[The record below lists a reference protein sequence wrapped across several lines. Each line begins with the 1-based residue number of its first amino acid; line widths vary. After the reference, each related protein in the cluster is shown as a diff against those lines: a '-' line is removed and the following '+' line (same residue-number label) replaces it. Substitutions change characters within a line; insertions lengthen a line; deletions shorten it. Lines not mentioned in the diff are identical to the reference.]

1 MTDPATRPGPAR
13 PAWADPTQSNHDP
26 GDPSDTVGRLGDPGI
41 TETGPMGDY
50 RIDELAHAA
59 GMTVRNVRAYQ
70 ERGLLPAPRRDG
82 RVGLYSDAHLAR
94 LHLVGRLL
102 DRGYT
107 VNNIS
112 ELVSAWEHGRD
123 LPEILGLEQVVTSF
137 WSDEIPDYIGADD
150 LTAALGQPPAGPGT
164 DTTIRGAG
172 GTAEVLERAVELG
185 LVEPEDDGR
194 YRVPSPRLLHA
205 TSELIRA
212 GIPTEAVLSLGG
224 HLLTAVDN
232 AAHSVIEV
240 IADYILGGRS
250 PGWMPS
256 RDEVPDL
263 ARFIAD
269 IRPATATAVHAALT
283 QALERHVD
291 TAFGEYI
298 ARLSPHISN
307 GGRAAGDAAT

>member
-1 MTDPATRPGPAR
+1 
-13 PAWADPTQSNHDP
+13 
-26 GDPSDTVGRLGDPGI
+26 
-41 TETGPMGDY
+41 MGNY
-50 RIDELAHAA
+50 RIDELAQAA

-70 ERGLLPAPRRDG
+70 ERGLLPGPRREG

-112 ELVSAWEHGRD
+112 ELVLAWEQGRD
-123 LPEILGLEQVVTSF
+123 LSEVLGLEQVVTSF
-137 WSDEIPDYIGADD
+137 WSDEIPAYISAAD
-150 LTAALGQPPAGPGT
+150 LAAALERPPGT
-164 DTTIRGAG
+164 ADSTTTSDTGA
-172 GTAEVLERAVELG
+172 TVLDNAVKLG

-212 GIPTEAVLSLGG
+212 GVPTDAVLDLGA
-224 HLLTAVDN
+224 HLLTAVDG
-232 AAHSVIEV
+232 AARSFVEV
-240 IADYILGGRS
+240 IAGYILGGRS

-256 RDEVPDL
+256 REEVPEL

-298 ARLSPHISN
+298 ARLSPNITTTDRTTTE
-307 GGRAAGDAAT
+307 RAVGDAPA

>member
-1 MTDPATRPGPAR
+1 
-13 PAWADPTQSNHDP
+13 
-26 GDPSDTVGRLGDPGI
+26 
-41 TETGPMGDY
+41 MGDY
-50 RIDELAHAA
+50 RIDELAQAA

-70 ERGLLPAPRRDG
+70 ERGLLPGPRRDG

-112 ELVSAWEHGRD
+112 ELVSAWEQGRD
-123 LPEILGLEQVVTSF
+123 LSEVLGLEQVVTSF
-137 WSDEIPDYIGADD
+137 WSDEIPAYISAAD
-150 LTAALGQPPAGPGT
+150 LAAALGRPP
-164 DTTIRGAG
+164 
-172 GTAEVLERAVELG
+172 GTAEPTTSGAAGETTVLDDAVRLG

-212 GIPTEAVLSLGG
+212 GVPTDAVLDLGA
-224 HLLTAVDN
+224 HLLTAVDS
-232 AAHSVIEV
+232 AARSFVEV
-240 IADYILGGRS
+240 IAGYILGGRS
-250 PGWMPS
+250 ADWMPS
-256 RDEVPDL
+256 REEVPDL

-283 QALERHVD
+283 RALERHVD

-298 ARLSPHISN
+298 ARLSPHLTN
-307 GGRAAGDAAT
+307 VDHAAGDAPA

>member
-1 MTDPATRPGPAR
+1 MM
-13 PAWADPTQSNHDP
+13 WA
-26 GDPSDTVGRLGDPGI
+26 
-41 TETGPMGDY
+41 MGDY
-50 RIDELAHAA
+50 RIDELAQAA

-70 ERGLLPAPRRDG
+70 ERGLLPGPRRDG

-107 VNNIS
+107 VSNIS
-112 ELVSAWEHGRD
+112 ELVSAWEQGRD
-123 LPEILGLEQVVTSF
+123 LAEILGLEQVVTSF
-137 WSDEIPDYIGADD
+137 WSDEIPSYISGTELA
-150 LTAALGQPPAGPGT
+150 AALGHPPTDTAGTGAAGATGPGEHL
-164 DTTIRGAG
+164 D
-172 GTAEVLERAVELG
+172 RAVELG
-185 LVEPEDDGR
+185 LVELDDDGR

-205 TSELIRA
+205 TSDLIQA
-212 GIPTEAVLSLGG
+212 GAPAEAVLNLGE
-224 HLLTAVDN
+224 HLLTAMDN
-232 AAHSVIEV
+232 AARSFVEV
-240 IADYILGGRS
+240 IAGYILAGRD

-263 ARFIAD
+263 ARFTAD

-298 ARLSPHISN
+298 ARLSPHIT
-307 GGRAAGDAAT
+307 RPHRDAGHAPA